1 MLRVGLTGG
10 IGSGK
15 SAVAELLAGHGAVII
30 DADAIARELVA
41 VGGDVLPLLIA
52 EFGVGILKADA
63 SLDRAALA
71 ARVFN
76 SAPDLARLNAIMHP
90 RIAAQ
95 TAELQAAVDPDAVV
109 VYDMPLLVENRL
121 TDDWDVVVVVDAP
134 DDVRLARLTAARGLG
149 ESDVRNRMAVQATR
163 AERLAVADIVIDN
176 SRDLAALRRAVD
188 RVWAD
193 LVTRQLPG
201 P

>member
-15 SAVAELLAGHGAVII
+15 SAVAELLAGRGAVII

>member
-15 SAVAELLAGHGAVII
+15 SAVATLLAAHGAVII
-30 DADAIARELVA
+30 DADATARELVA

-71 ARVFN
+71 TRVFN
-76 SAPDLARLNAIMHP
+76 SAPDLARLNTIMHP
-90 RIAAQ
+90 RIAAR
-95 TAELQAAVDPDAVV
+95 TAELQAAADPDAVV

-134 DDVRLARLTAARGLG
+134 DDVRLARLTAARGLE

-163 AERLAVADIVIDN
+163 AERLWVADIVIDN
-176 SRDLAALRRAVD
+176 SGDLAALRRAVD

-193 LVTRQLPG
+193 LVTRQLSG

>member
-15 SAVAELLAGHGAVII
+15 SAVAELLAGRGAVII

-41 VGGDVLPLLIA
+41 VGGDVLQLLIA

-63 SLDRAALA
+63 SLDRAELA
-71 ARVFN
+71 GRVFN

-90 RIAAQ
+90 RIAAR
-95 TAELQAAVDPDAVV
+95 TAELQAAAAPGAVV

-121 TDDWDVVVVVDAP
+121 TEDWDAIVVVDTP
-134 DDVRLARLTAARGLG
+134 DDVRLARLMAARGLG
-149 ESDVRNRMAVQATR
+149 ETDVRDRMAVQATR
-163 AERLAVADIVIDN
+163 AERLAMADIVIDN
-176 SRDLAALRRAVD
+176 SGDLAALRLAVD

-193 LVTRQLPG
+193 LLARQIPG